1 MNKQYATT
9 EIMSKSKGE
18 SENFD
23 VIKFGADDGDS
34 WANFNAP
41 DSCFGT
47 RNGLTFLKGGMADD
61 VLDFGD
67 SDPWRQPDMVNSP
80 AHYTSGRYEA
90 IDVIEDAI
98 EEAPS
103 VKAGMLQAQALK
115 YLLRLWHKIDAKED
129 AEKARWY
136 LNRLIDTLN

>member
-1 MNKQYATT
+1 
-9 EIMSKSKGE
+9 MSKSKGDW
-18 SENFD
+18 ENFD
-23 VIKFGADDGDS
+23 VIKFKADDEDS
-34 WANFNAP
+34 WANFNQAAQP
-41 DSCFGT
+41 VPFHLAGQDSID
-47 RNGLTFLKGGMADD
+47 L
-61 VLDFGD
+61 GD
-67 SDPWRQPDMVNSP
+67 SNPWRETDMVNSP
-80 AHYTSGRYEA
+80 AHYTQGRFEA